1 MRDDDFDSFSAMLD
15 SVSGLISRG
24 KYTPNAEAA
33 ALFFNAVRGYDLAI
47 ISAAFTAHVRD
58 PVRGKFAPTPADLI
72 AQIDAGIPDG
82 RPGPDEAWA
91 MMPTGEEQTVVW
103 TSEMAEAYGIC
114 SPLVKAGDKVGAR
127 FAFREAYERI
137 VALAKR
143 EGKQP
148 KWEVSLGSDLQLR
161 KQALTKAVEQGRLT
175 AEAAYDACPALPMPQ
190 SKRLSL
196 PAPNAKRREAYREM
210 AAEVVRRI
218 STDSEEVD
226 RLAWARELRDQEKA
240 GKPLT
245 QGQKDAWRNALDT
258 PAAHQGL
265 AGSFTPIPDHL
276 LPPGMRK
283 HHTQDPRPQEAA

>member
-1 MRDDDFDSFSAMLD
+1 MLESDLESFENMLD

-24 KYTPNAEAA
+24 RYTPNAEAT
-33 ALFFNAVRGYDLAI
+33 ALFFNAMRGYDLAI
-47 ISAAFTAHVRD
+47 VSAAFTAHVRD

-72 AQIDAGIPDG
+72 AQIDAGVPDG
-82 RPGPDEAWA
+82 RPGADEAWA
-91 MMPTGEEQTVVW
+91 MMPMGEEQTVVW
-103 TSEMAEAYGIC
+103 TSEMAEAFGIC
-114 SPLVKAGDKVGAR
+114 APLVKAGDKVGAR
-127 FAFREAYERI
+127 MAFREAYERI

-143 EGKQP
+143 EGKLP
-148 KWEVSLGSDLQLR
+148 KWEVSLGSDVQLR

-196 PAPNAKRREAYREM
+196 PAPNKAGRAAYREM
-210 AAEVVRRI
+210 VTQVAQRLT
-218 STDSEEVD
+218 TDGDQID

-283 HHTQDPRPQEAA
+283 EAA